1 MKYTFVVTNTGI
13 SPLSNVSL
21 ADDKCTTGMTG
32 PVKTGG
38 NQDALLEKGEIWTY
52 ECSQNLQNTT
62 TNIAT
67 ATGKDP
73 NNQTVTDTDTVTVKV
88 LKPGSLA
95 VKTEPTY
102 SEVKPGDPVKWTPT
116 TGAPRW
122 TNTGTDAPADHR
134 KI

>member
-1 MKYTFVVTNTGI
+1 MKVLKPGIKVVKTANKSEVKPGDPVKYTFVVTNTGTDA
-13 SPLSNVSL
+13 PLKDVSL

-67 ATGKDP
+67 ATGKD
-73 NNQTVTDTDTVTVKV
+73 NLNTEVTDTDTVTVKV
-88 LKPGSLA
+88 PAGHQGGQDRQQVGRSCLA
-95 VKTEPTY
+95 T
-102 SEVKPGDPVKWTPT
+102 
-116 TGAPRW
+116 R
-122 TNTGTDAPADHR
+122 
-134 KI
+134 